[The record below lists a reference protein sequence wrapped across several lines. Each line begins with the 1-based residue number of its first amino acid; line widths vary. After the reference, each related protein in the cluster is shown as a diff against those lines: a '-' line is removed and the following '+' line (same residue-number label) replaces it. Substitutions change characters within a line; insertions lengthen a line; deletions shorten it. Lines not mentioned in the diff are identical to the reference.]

1 MKNLYFRLYQA
12 IFRIVVA
19 LIPMHFPEVIAKENA
34 LDEVVNI
41 LKNHQKTKVLLVSD
55 PQLALLGLFN
65 PLLDQLTQA
74 NIHVEVFAK
83 THVNPTLDDIEDAT
97 KLYRNQNC
105 EALIAFGGGSAMD
118 CAKGVGA
125 RIARPSKSISQMRG
139 VLKINR
145 RLPLLIAIPT
155 TAGTGSET
163 TLAAVV
169 TNPKTH
175 EKYAL
180 TDPMLFPKVAIL
192 DPHLTLNLPSSIT
205 ATTGMD
211 ALTHAVEAYLGN
223 SNTPMTEGLAL
234 DAIDLIFKYLKRAY
248 DEPHDLVARLMMQQ
262 AAFKAGKA
270 FTLAYVGN
278 VHAIAHTF
286 GGFYNTPHGL
296 ANAVLLPKV
305 LRYYGQSIDEKLS
318 DMALHIGLEDQ
329 GIKANANAFIEAI
342 EGLNTSMKIPTCI
355 GPISEKDIPKMVKH
369 AYKEAN
375 PFYPVPVIFEHKDFE
390 TLIKSVSVCEE
401 MI

>member
-1 MKNLYFRLYQA
+1 MKKLYYRLYQS
-12 IFRIVVA
+12 IFRIIVA
-19 LIPMHFPEVIAKENA
+19 ILPMRFPQVIASEHA
-34 LDEVVNI
+34 IAEVPHL
-41 LKNHQKTKVLLVSD
+41 LKKHKIQRVLLVSD
-55 PQLALLGLFN
+55 PHLAKLNLFGPLVKDLKDIQLDVFIY
-65 PLLDQLTQA
+65 DQ
-74 NIHVEVFAK
+74 
-83 THVNPTLDDIEDAT
+83 THANPTLDDIEEAT
-97 KLYRNQNC
+97 QMYRLNHC

-125 RIARPSKSISQMRG
+125 RIARPRKSLSQLRG
-139 VLKINR
+139 VMKINR

-163 TLAAVV
+163 TLAAVI

-175 EKYAL
+175 DKYAI
-180 TDPMLFPKVAIL
+180 TDPMLFPRYAIL
-192 DPHLTLNLPSSIT
+192 DPLLTQDLPPHIT

-223 SNTPMTEGLAL
+223 SNTKETKILAL
-234 DAIDLIFKYLKRAY
+234 DAIQLIFKSLKKAY
-248 DEPHDLVARLMMQQ
+248 DEPHNLEARLDMQQ

-296 ANAVLLPKV
+296 ANAILLPRV
-305 LRYYGQSIDEKLS
+305 LRYYGSAIDQKLS
-318 DMALHIGLEDQ
+318 ECAEVIGIERGTVAEKAL
-329 GIKANANAFIEAI
+329 AFIEAI
-342 EGLNTSMKIPTCI
+342 ESLNHSMKIPSCI
-355 GPISEKDIPKMVKH
+355 GPIQEMDLPLMVKH

-375 PFYPVPVIFEHKDFE
+375 PFYPVPVIFDHSDFE
-390 TLIKSVSVCEE
+390 ALIKAVTLCEE
-401 MI
+401 AI